1 MRVCQP
7 PVDNIRKVFEVGE
20 KLLDAARDPL
30 LTLLEWRRR
39 LMFGQD
45 GFAVQKAF
53 KELFLG
59 FFAGSRATSDN
70 SAVAAITTRKMRKSS
85 NVTATVTHSSW
96 RTSRKL
102 RLLLQQARAVL
113 RYSRELGEGRAFVH
127 RKICCSPNA
136 KS

>member
-39 LMFGQD
+39 LMFGRD

-53 KELFLG
+53 KELSFWAFLLV
-59 FFAGSRATSDN
+59 ATRLPTN
-70 SAVAAITTRKMRKSS
+70 SAIAAITTRKMRKSS
-85 NVTATVTHSSW
+85 KVMATVTHSSW
-96 RTSRKL
+96 RTFL
-102 RLLLQQARAVL
+102 A
-113 RYSRELGEGRAFVH
+113 
-127 RKICCSPNA
+127 
-136 KS
+136 

>member
-39 LMFGQD
+39 LMFGRD

-59 FFAGSRATSDN
+59 FFAGGHATSDN
-70 SAVAAITTRKMRKSS
+70 SVIAAITTRKMRKSS
-85 NVTATVTHSSW
+85 KVTATVTHSSW
-96 RTSRKL
+96 RTFL
-102 RLLLQQARAVL
+102 A
-113 RYSRELGEGRAFVH
+113 
-127 RKICCSPNA
+127 
-136 KS
+136 

>member
-39 LMFGQD
+39 LMFGRD

-59 FFAGSRATSDN
+59 FFAGGHATSDKQCN
-70 SAVAAITTRKMRKSS
+70 R
-85 NVTATVTHSSW
+85 
-96 RTSRKL
+96 
-102 RLLLQQARAVL
+102 
-113 RYSRELGEGRAFVH
+113 RYNDQKNEKKFKGHGYCHPQFLANLS
-127 RKICCSPNA
+127 C
-136 KS
+136 